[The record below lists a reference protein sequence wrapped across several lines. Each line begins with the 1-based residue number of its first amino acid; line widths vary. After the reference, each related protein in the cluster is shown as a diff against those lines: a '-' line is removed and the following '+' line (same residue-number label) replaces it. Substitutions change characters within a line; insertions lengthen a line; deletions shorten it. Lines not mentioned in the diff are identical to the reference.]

1 MQSFNKEKFMESDV
15 ALSGLFVSVSLV
27 LSYIEA
33 IIPINLPVPGMKL
46 GLANIVIIWVLYSMG
61 IKAAA
66 IVSLVR
72 VILAGFMFGNMYSI
86 IFSMAGA
93 LLSLITMYFLKKI
106 KAFSII
112 GVSIAGGVMH
122 NAGQIIVSMIVLE
135 NVRMAYYFPAL
146 MISGV
151 VAGIAIGLLG
161 GILYRKIKI
170 LPQNTDRGK
179 K

>member
-15 ALSGLFVSVSLV
+15 ALYGMFVSVSLV

>member
-1 MQSFNKEKFMESDV
+1 MQSFSKEKFMESDV
-15 ALSGLFVSVSLV
+15 ALYGMFVSVSLV

-72 VILAGFMFGNMYSI
+72 VLLAGFMFGNMYSI

-93 LLSLITMYFLKKI
+93 LLSLITMYFLKRI

>member
-15 ALSGLFVSVSLV
+15 ALYGMFVSVSLV

-93 LLSLITMYFLKKI
+93 LLSLITMYFLKRI

>member
-1 MQSFNKEKFMESDV
+1 MQSFSKEKFMESDV
-15 ALSGLFVSVSLV
+15 ALYGMFVSVSLV

>member
-15 ALSGLFVSVSLV
+15 ALYGMFVSVSLV

-72 VILAGFMFGNMYSI
+72 VLLAGFMFGNMYSI

-161 GILYRKIKI
+161 GILYRKIKGI
-170 LPQNTDRGK
+170 L
-179 K
+179 

>member
-1 MQSFNKEKFMESDV
+1 MQSFSKEKFMESDV
-15 ALSGLFVSVSLV
+15 ALYGMFVSVSLV

-93 LLSLITMYFLKKI
+93 LLSLITMYFLKRI

>member
-15 ALSGLFVSVSLV
+15 ALYGMFVSVSLV

-33 IIPINLPVPGMKL
+33 IIPINLPVPAMKL

>member
-1 MQSFNKEKFMESDV
+1 MQSFSKEKFMESDV
-15 ALSGLFVSVSLV
+15 ALYGMFVSVSLV

-72 VILAGFMFGNMYSI
+72 VLLAGFMFGNMYSI

-93 LLSLITMYFLKKI
+93 LLSLITMYFLKRI

-146 MISGV
+146 IISGV

>member
-15 ALSGLFVSVSLV
+15 ALYGMFVSVSLV

-72 VILAGFMFGNMYSI
+72 VLLAGFMFGNMYSI